1 MSAFSLYSFR
11 DLVFKL
17 TDWTYFQSLQL
28 AVRYGFMNCF
38 RLDRM
43 IEQMLGD
50 FAKYAIFLNVIYVL
64 QYVGLSHFSEFT
76 PSLTPSTPL
85 SLWVESFTT

>member
-28 AVRYGFMNCF
+28 AVRYGLMNCF

-50 FAKYAIFLNVIYVL
+50 FAKYAIVLNVLYFL
-64 QYVGLSHFSEFT
+64 QYVGIYLISQN
-76 PSLTPSTPL
+76 LPL
-85 SLWVESFTT
+85 P